1 MTIEFRF
8 PVLGDN
14 IHDVT
19 VTEVLVKS
27 GDQIVIDQ
35 TVLEVETEKAH
46 INIPC
51 PYAGR
56 IESVHITSGA
66 TIRAGSILLTISE
79 SSESDSQQNE
89 ITSSP
94 DSTSHSVTNI
104 PMHEPAHQGVG
115 TQTGATV
122 FDFATRLGVDLRDVQ
137 GTNADG
143 SVSQED
149 LEAYMR
155 EVLTAKRTAE
165 SARTRMQ
172 LPDFSCFGPVDREKL
187 SQRRITAAGQ
197 LHKSWQHI
205 PHVTHHDLADIT
217 ELELTRQRYLQNK
230 SQDCPKVTLTAIVV
244 KACVQF
250 LIEMPH
256 FNSSLD
262 AERNEIILKRYYH
275 IGVAVDTD
283 FGLVVPVIHDVDKK
297 SIPEVA
303 SELVRLTT
311 RARQGKLDLQD
322 LQGASFTVTN
332 LGGIG
337 GTALTPIVNQP
348 EVAIL
353 GLARARSQPVF
364 MDGVLNER
372 LMLPLSLSFDHR
384 VINGAD
390 AARFLVRLS
399 TSLNTTPLP
408 SS

>member
-8 PVLGDN
+8 PVLGEN

-19 VTEVLVKS
+19 VTEVLVKC

-79 SSESDSQQNE
+79 SSKHDRQQNE
-89 ITSSP
+89 IASSP
-94 DSTSHSVTNI
+94 SATSHSPTNAA
-104 PMHEPAHQGVG
+104 AHQ
-115 TQTGATV
+115 TIETETETGASV
-122 FDFATRLGVDLRDVQ
+122 FDFAARVGVDLRDVR
-137 GTNADG
+137 GTNTDG
-143 SVSQED
+143 SISQED
-149 LEAYMR
+149 VESYMR
-155 EVLTAKRTAE
+155 EVMTAKRTAE
-165 SARTRMQ
+165 SARTSIQ

-205 PHVTHHDLADIT
+205 PHVTHHDIADIT
-217 ELELTRQRYLQNK
+217 ELEQTRQRYLQNK
-230 SQDCPKVTLTAIVV
+230 SQDGPKVTLTSIVL
-244 KACVQF
+244 KACVQL

-262 AERNEIILKRYYH
+262 AERDELVLKRYYH
-275 IGVAVDTD
+275 IGVAIDTE

-297 SIPEVA
+297 SIPKIA
-303 SELVRLTT
+303 SDLVRLTSK
-311 RARQGKLDLQD
+311 ARQGKLNLQEMR
-322 LQGASFTVTN
+322 GASFTVTN

-364 MDGVLNER
+364 VDGVCTER
-372 LMLPLSLSFDHR
+372 LILPLSISFDHR

-399 TSLNTTPLP
+399 TSLNTTSLTSP
-408 SS
+408 

>member
-79 SSESDSQQNE
+79 SSKQDRQQNE
-89 ITSSP
+89 IAPNSRA
-94 DSTSHSVTNI
+94 TSHSPTNATASRTD
-104 PMHEPAHQGVG
+104 ETV
-115 TQTGATV
+115 TGASV
-122 FDFATRLGVDLRDVQ
+122 LDFAARVGVDLRDVR

-149 LEAYMR
+149 VESYVR
-155 EVLTAKRTAE
+155 EVMTAK
-165 SARTRMQ
+165 SARTSVQ
-172 LPDFSCFGPVDREKL
+172 LPDFRCFGPVEREKL

-197 LHKSWQHI
+197 LLKSWQHI
-205 PHVTHHDLADIT
+205 PHVTHHDIADIT
-217 ELELTRQRYLQNK
+217 ELERTRQRYLQNK
-230 SQDCPKVTLTAIVV
+230 SQACPKVTLTSIVV
-244 KACVQF
+244 KACVQ
-250 LIEMPH
+250 LLVEMPH

-262 AERNEIILKRYYH
+262 TERDELVLKRYYH
-275 IGVAVDTD
+275 IGVAIDTE

-297 SIPEVA
+297 TIPEIA
-303 SELVRLTT
+303 SDLVRLTIK
-311 RARQGKLDLQD
+311 ARQGKLNLQEM
-322 LQGASFTVTN
+322 QGASFTVTN

-353 GLARARSQPVF
+353 GLARARSEPVF
-364 MDGVLNER
+364 ADGVLTER
-372 LMLPLSLSFDHR
+372 LMLPLSISFDHR
-384 VINGAD
+384 AINGAD

-399 TSLNTTPLP
+399 TSLETTSLTSP
-408 SS
+408 

>member
-46 INIPC
+46 VNIPC

-56 IESVHITSGA
+56 IESVHVTSGA
-66 TIRAGSILLTISE
+66 TIREGSILLTISE
-79 SSESDSQQNE
+79 SSESDRQQNE
-89 ITSSP
+89 ITSSH
-94 DSTSHSVTNI
+94 DSTSHSVMND
-104 PMHEPAHQGVG
+104 PGYEAVD
-115 TQTGATV
+115 TQTGETV
-122 FDFATRLGVDLRDVQ
+122 FDFAARFGVDLRDVQ
-137 GTNADG
+137 GTSADG

-149 LEAYMR
+149 VESYVR
-155 EVLTAKRTAE
+155 EVMTAKRTVE
-165 SARTRMQ
+165 SARTRAQ

-187 SQRRITAAGQ
+187 SQRRITAASQ

-205 PHVTHHDLADIT
+205 PHVTHHDIADIT
-217 ELELTRQRYLQNK
+217 ELEENRQRYLQHK
-230 SQDCPKVTLTAIVV
+230 SQDCPKVTLTSILV
-244 KACVQF
+244 KACVQ
-250 LIEMPH
+250 LLVEMPH

-262 AERNEIILKRYYH
+262 AERDELVLKRYYH
-275 IGVAVDTD
+275 IGVAIDTE
-283 FGLVVPVIHDVDKK
+283 FGLVVPVIHDADKK
-297 SIPEVA
+297 TIPEIA
-303 SELVRLTT
+303 RELVRLTGK
-311 RARQGKLDLQD
+311 ARQGKLNLQEMR
-322 LQGASFTVTN
+322 GASFTVTN

-353 GLARARSQPVF
+353 GLARARSEPVF
-364 MDGVLNER
+364 MDGVLTER
-372 LMLPLSLSFDHR
+372 LMLPLAISFDHR

-399 TSLNTTPLP
+399 ASLATTSL
-408 SS
+408 SSS